1 MSEFVGPGPVALVFR
16 GVQGGPWS
24 RSNFNKMLAW
34 PSAVRSLIG
43 AEGLRRGGQSVR
55 EAAPYRGNAHGTY
68 PDALPD
74 LLTVLIVV
82 IAPVGV
88 DTVWPLPG
96 PGGRGPAGSPGPV
109 HQLGDVVALAT
120 SQRYR
125 SRGGYAVGKN
135 WESIANAFHGPT
147 YIIAAVVV
155 VALVV
160 TAWRY
165 RRRRSED
172 RGR

>member
-1 MSEFVGPGPVALVFR
+1 MATANGTMERRRTRLHAGPALRDLSRPDLRPREWPGVRRTIIPDLEQHMSEFVGPGPVALVFR

-96 PGGRGPAGSPGPV
+96 GPRRPRTGGIAWTSASAG
-109 HQLGDVVALAT
+109 
-120 SQRYR
+120 
-125 SRGGYAVGKN
+125 
-135 WESIANAFHGPT
+135 
-147 YIIAAVVV
+147 
-155 VALVV
+155 
-160 TAWRY
+160 
-165 RRRRSED
+165 
-172 RGR
+172 